1 LQWHQQEIFLSLLET
16 ILYNRI
22 FFILNLSQ
30 LFVQIGHYLC
40 QMRIEISSQLLIFSL
55 SNFRRDFIL
64 IFCALEILNWRLDH
78 ELLVDL
84 PDLVI
89 DDGDR
94 LQVWRAQIALFDID
108 RLQNV
113 QRLHIIYKHLLLL
126 LGWLLLCLIWLIW
139 LILTLLIGQIDFDAG
154 RNVFVLILRSRQV
167 LHDAGHL
174 RLTTLHLFVNDLI
187 LVSLD
192 IDLWAPVEVGC
203 LRYLLVAWIWF
214 QRLLWSVLLDAA
226 VDVSVATHTRAAALA
241 WLFWFRSLLW
251 HRPILLT
258 GFLA

>member
-1 LQWHQQEIFLSLLET
+1 MQWHQQEIFLSLLET

-22 FFILNLSQ
+22 FFILNLFQ
-30 LFVQIGHYLC
+30 LFIQIGHYLC

-55 SNFRRDFIL
+55 SNFGGDFIL

-113 QRLHIIYKHLLLL
+113 QWLHIIYEHLLLIL
-126 LGWLLLCLIWLIW
+126 DRLLLCLIWLIW
-139 LILTLLIGQIDFDAG
+139 LILTLLIRQIDFYVG

-167 LHDAGHL
+167 FHNAGDL
-174 RLTTLHLFVNDLI
+174 RLTTLHLFVNDLV
-187 LVSLD
+187 LVRLD
-192 IDLWAPVEVGC
+192 IDLRAPVEVGC
-203 LRYLLVAWIWF
+203 LLYLLVAWIWF
-214 QRLLWSVLLDAA
+214 QWLLWWILLDAV
-226 VDVSVATHTRAAALA
+226 VDVSVATHTRVVALA
-241 WLFWFRSLLW
+241 WLSWFRSLLW
-251 HRPILLT
+251 HRSILLT